1 MATRNNKSTQQPK
14 SSPWAILAFWFLAF
28 LPWVNGQNTIFWTDS
43 LAGRL
48 QRSSADG
55 AYIQTLLVRPQLSS
69 PGALA
74 INPGLRLYIG
84 DGTRIFQAELD
95 GKNPETFISTG
106 ITAVTAIAAGPDG
119 KIYWTDISGM
129 VNRANADKTGVETW
143 ISKPRINAPGALVYD
158 PNTLRWFIGDGNR
171 ILWANATGDTVE
183 VLINTGITSVSD
195 LAIGPDKKL
204 YWTDRGSSRVM
215 RANANG
221 TGVEQLLAAP
231 AVSSPEAIAIDQTTA
246 STTLLVASGNKIL
259 RAELNGS
266 NVQTLV
272 SENLN
277 LVSDLAI
284 QPGPLCIPVTILRQ
298 PADTA
303 VCEGKSVFFGVQV
316 QGTKPYQYQWRKN
329 GQNISG
335 AAEDTLRLPLVQ
347 LADAGQYDCVI
358 KNACGSITSRKAE
371 LTVYPN
377 PKAEIRTIPQPPEI
391 CRGTKLQV
399 EGRISGGAPAYTF
412 RWQGDSIYLSP
423 LSALITTFQADTFG
437 VFHLVLEATDARGCS
452 GADTLQITVFDNPKV
467 QPVAAP
473 NPVCPNDPVQL
484 QGNPTGGSGQF
495 VRHEWTSAN
504 GGSFNAQNIANPVFF
519 ASQAGVYTLTYK
531 VTDSRQ
537 CEGIGQAAVT
547 VNPRPAVTLGSN
559 SPVCAGAGLQLTAAV
574 SGGSGNYGYTWGFPN
589 NASSTAQNPLIAPAG
604 IQHTGTYRVTVTD
617 LNTGCTATASIDA
630 QVIKV
635 EVQAS
640 IGRTIC
646 LGDSLLLTSQ
656 ASGGTEPY
664 TYNWFQGS
672 ISPANQV
679 SNTAFFRLTPTATS
693 FYIVVAEDA
702 RMCRDTDTTIVRI
715 SDPTVRITP
724 SKTIACEGDALRL
737 TGEATGGVSGYS
749 FRWSH
754 NLGILTTVEDYPKTT
769 TTYGLTV
776 TDFIGCIDSANV
788 TIQVDIPQ
796 VQITA
801 NQNPVCPDQLVT
813 FTARATAGIGPFTFT
828 WNRGTRI
835 TDNGSQIQ
843 DRPNAETVYKVT
855 MEDAAGCLATAEF
868 TLLVFDPPQVSAWT
882 DKVICPGEKAL
893 IKTSVKGGTGPFVY
907 QWNPASNDQPN
918 HEVGPLFTNQTFYLT
933 VTDNNACEGYT
944 SVLVEVYPEHKVTA
958 GSNQPICEG
967 EELKLTST
975 ASGDDS
981 GFDFEWTLPD
991 GSKQQI
997 QNLTI
1002 SNAQANTHSGAYTI
1016 RITGK
1021 TTGCKADVKID
1032 VKVYPAP
1039 QITIN
1044 GPKEACE
1051 GADISL
1057 QANLAQG
1064 DPNDYEFT
1072 WSTPDGK
1079 SIDGQNL
1086 PLPKIQLSQAGKYTV
1101 TVTLKGSA
1109 TCQASAT
1116 HDLNIHPSPRVSLAT
1131 DKTLPIC
1138 RNTDVTVT
1146 AAFTDDKGTPLA
1158 VKDVKRY
1165 LDGQQITGLRFVD
1178 LTGVSEVFHL
1188 GGDQTE
1194 KTKAFRVVAT
1204 DDIGCEG
1211 EASIQTTVIGPE
1223 LKLNLDKTDVC
1234 KGATISATTTYT
1246 AGTNPKFTWN
1256 GFNLDVSPS
1265 SDGSSA
1271 TLSATTGSHLGI
1283 LSSVTVTLTDDSHCK
1298 AADSKEIHVWDN
1310 PDFSI
1315 IADPSQVCKDQDVK
1329 LKTSYIPHFQTTTE
1343 YKWSTGSTDPE
1354 ITVNKIQATETFKVT
1369 VTLISPAGTRCEGKN
1384 SLEVPVGELKVS
1396 IAKNKDSACPGEEV
1410 ILTAS
1415 AEGAKNPKYKW
1426 DNEESG
1432 AQRKVTPSVTTL
1444 YRVTVTDGFC
1454 KGEELIQIERV
1465 NYEIRVKAAPT
1476 TTCPKEKVILTSQV
1490 INSRGNP
1497 VTTFNDFLYWP
1508 EIPYTG
1514 AGPVEVFPEKTTT
1527 YHVLLV
1533 FKDGCTF
1540 KGEIRV
1546 VVNESPSPLEVTAKT
1561 SSSSCSDKGGG
1572 KIELVVGGGLGSYE
1586 ATWSDGGSGL
1596 TRSDLKAGTYSYTVT
1611 SGSGACKVTATGSA
1625 TVDDPKPLKVT
1636 VNGSSNLSI
1645 SIGQNIAQIELTA
1658 SATGGTEPYTF
1669 SWEGGR
1675 KTVTGP
1681 GDYPLNVT
1689 DANGCTANATVQ
1701 VRRTTII
1708 VSRDPNDIIGPEG
1721 YGEPR
1726 WVSVNE
1732 PMPYTIRFENDPKF
1746 ATAPAQKVL
1755 VEHHP
1760 DPSLNLFSMRLSDFG
1775 FANQRFHVPANSTF
1789 YSERLN
1795 LRDSL
1800 GILVDVTAGIDVTKN
1815 KIFWIFESIDPQ
1827 TGLAPSNPQLG
1838 LLPVNDPKTHKG
1850 EGFASFTIAPR
1861 KTAPTG
1867 DSVLAK
1873 AAIVFD
1879 LNETIATPQIFNVID
1894 AVAPQSR
1901 LIDTSTVALDIPV
1914 VTLSWNGS
1922 DDPGGSGIRNYSIYA
1937 SDDGGPF
1944 TPYKEGIAEKQIDF
1958 AGTPGHKYDL
1968 YVLATD
1974 NTGNQEAE
1982 KVKAEKTVYLKD
1994 LPAIALYG
2002 ILDHYCAGDS
2012 IHIQWASSQVSAV
2025 NVYYYPGAG
2034 QPLSLLGAA
2043 IPAANGKL
2051 GWKTQPQFSGCL
2063 DCAILI
2069 RDTATGSVLKDTVF
2083 LKIHPQPSVDAG
2095 PNHVVCSDQG
2105 ITLQGSGA
2113 QTYQWT
2119 PSQGLDNSK
2128 IPNPKAVITQ
2138 NIVYYL
2144 EGTDSIGCSQTD
2156 SVALIYSSP
2165 VSAFLDSLTCDTSQL
2180 GIRTRKLTAA
2190 NGCDSLIFITYYPDT
2205 VAPQIM
2211 CDALP
2216 AFRLDTA
2223 GKLTLVSSMLRP
2235 YLSDNCSLGQILF
2248 SPSYFTCA
2256 DTGVQTLQV
2265 LVFDGLGNSASC
2277 AFKVRIL
2284 PSSICRIRVVN
2295 NEGATITA
2303 PCACRGNG
2311 WFDEEISVVS
2321 SSGELWQIDTATL
2334 LDPATNLPYP
2344 RNTILAEIPA
2354 GSGRYRLKGIH
2365 QSGIGYLI
2373 RVKSP
2378 AYPGLTIPLTNTC
2391 YYPAPEIAGLDDAYC
2406 QTQNPSL
2413 LKGSAGSAIGTG
2425 SFSING
2431 QPATTFNPTALGK
2444 GDHTVK
2450 YRFDAGTASPGN
2462 AQDPGCVAEAV
2473 QIVSVEGTG
2482 HPVCGGQGNFFT
2494 FAYFGEDTLP
2504 VGTTCSIPLAVE
2516 SFKPFI
2522 VANYLPEQKISAF
2535 QFSPALTGW
2544 NPGDPVDANTTV
2556 RMTYVAQDNFGNRDT
2571 FAFDVTYVDKTAP
2584 SMKCKQ
2590 ATLVLT
2596 AGGTATLDATM
2607 VNDNSFDGCGMQKLA
2622 LSRTAFSCA
2631 DIGLQSVR
2639 LTGTDING
2647 NTASCETTVTIQ
2659 DPIRPVARCRDT
2671 VILLDV
2677 ANQAILPVDWV
2688 DAGSSDNCSLT
2699 SFTLSRNRFD
2709 SLSIGRQLVTL
2720 TVSDAQGN
2728 RDSCQATVTVMA
2740 RPTAVLDLPDFAEH
2754 ILIYPNPVMDLLTI
2768 EVDLFKKETLTFELS
2783 NPMGQAVYD
2792 GKADQVLKVKKD
2804 IDLTG
2809 WPSGVYLLTI
2819 RNVEGSKISLKVV
2832 RLEF

>member
-1 MATRNNKSTQQPK
+1 M
-14 SSPWAILAFWFLAF
+14 SSPWAVLALWFFAF
-28 LPWVNGQNTIFWTDS
+28 LPWVNGQNTIYWTDS

-48 QRSSADG
+48 QRASADG
-55 AYIQTLLVRPQLSS
+55 AYIQTLLERPQLSS

-74 INPGLRLYIG
+74 INPGVRLYLG
-84 DGTRIFQAELD
+84 DGTRIYQAELD
-95 GKNPETFISTG
+95 GKNMETFLSTG
-106 ITAVTAIAAGPDG
+106 ITAVTAIVVGPDG
-119 KIYWTDISGM
+119 KIYWTDISGTI
-129 VNRANADKTGVETW
+129 NRANADKTGAETW
-143 ISKPRINAPGALVYD
+143 ISKPRVNAPGALVYD
-158 PNTLRWFIGDGNR
+158 PNTLRWYIGDGNR
-171 ILWANATGDTVE
+171 ILWANAAGDTVE
-183 VLINTGITSVSD
+183 VLISSGITSVSD
-195 LAIGPDKKL
+195 LAIGTDKKL

-215 RANANG
+215 RANTNG

-246 STTLLVASGNKIL
+246 STTLLIASGNKIL

-266 NVQTLV
+266 NVQTLI

-303 VCEGKSVFFGVQV
+303 VCEGRSVFFGVQV
-316 QGTKPYQYQWRKN
+316 KGTKPYEYQWRKN

-335 AAEDTLRLPLVQ
+335 ATADTLWLPFVQ
-347 LADAGQYDCVI
+347 LTDAGQYDCVI

-399 EGRISGGAPAYTF
+399 EGRISGGTPAYTF
-412 RWQGDSIYLSP
+412 RWQGDSVYLSP
-423 LSALITTFQADTFG
+423 LNALITTFQADTFG
-437 VFHLVLEATDARGCS
+437 VFHLLLEATDSRGCS
-452 GADTLQITVFDNPKV
+452 GTDTVYITVFDNPKV
-467 QPVAAP
+467 QPVAVP
-473 NPVCPNDPVQL
+473 NPVCPDDPVQL

-495 VRHEWTSAN
+495 ARHEWTSAN
-504 GGSFNAQNIANPVFF
+504 GGSFNAQNIANPVFS
-519 ASQAGVYTLTYK
+519 ASQAAVYTLTYK

-537 CEGIGQAAVT
+537 CEGIGQVGVT

-559 SPVCAGAGLQLTAAV
+559 SPVCTGAGLQLTAAV
-574 SGGSGNYGYTWGFPN
+574 SGGSGNYGYLWTFPD
-589 NASSTAQNPLIAPAG
+589 NATSTAQNPLIAPAG

-664 TYNWFQGS
+664 SYSWFQGS

-679 SNTAFFRLTPTATS
+679 SNAAFFRLTPTATS
-693 FYIVVAEDA
+693 LYIVVAEDA
-702 RMCRDTDTTIVRI
+702 RICRDTDTTIVRI
-715 SDPTVRITP
+715 SDPTVRIIP
-724 SKTIACEGDALRL
+724 SKTIVCEGDAVRL
-737 TGEATGGVSGYS
+737 TGEATGGVPGYS
-749 FRWSH
+749 FHWSH

-776 TDFIGCIDSANV
+776 TDFIGCIDSANL

-813 FTARATAGIGPFTFT
+813 LTARATAGVGPFTFT

-868 TLLVFDPPQVSAWT
+868 TLQVFDAPQVSAWT

-893 IKTSVKGGTGPFVY
+893 IKTSIKGGQGPFVY

-933 VTDNNACEGYT
+933 VTDDNDCEGYT
-944 SVLVEVYPEHKVTA
+944 SVWVEVYPEHKVTA
-958 GSNQPICEG
+958 AANQPLCEG
-967 EELKLTST
+967 EELKLTAT

-991 GSKQQI
+991 GSIKQV
-997 QNLTI
+997 QNLVI
-1002 SNAQANTHSGAYTI
+1002 PNAQANTHSGAYTV

-1021 TTGCKADVKID
+1021 TTGCKADAKID
-1032 VKVYPAP
+1032 VKVFPAP

-1044 GPKEACE
+1044 GPKEVCE
-1051 GADISL
+1051 GSDISL

-1064 DPNDYEFT
+1064 DPNDYEFS

-1079 SIDGQNL
+1079 SVDGQNL
-1086 PLPKIQLSQAGKYTV
+1086 PLPKVQLSQAGKYTV

-1109 TCQASAT
+1109 TCQAAVS
-1116 HDLNIHPSPRVSLAT
+1116 HDLNVHPSPRVSLAT

-1138 RNTDVTVT
+1138 RNTDVKVT
-1146 AAFTDDKGTPLA
+1146 ATFTNEKGVPLA

-1165 LDGQQITGLRFVD
+1165 LDGQQITGLRFVG
-1178 LTGVSEVFHL
+1178 LTGASELFHL
-1188 GGDQTE
+1188 GDDQTD
-1194 KTKAFRVVAT
+1194 KTKTFRVVAT

-1211 EASIQTTVIGPE
+1211 EASMQITVIGPE
-1223 LKLNLDKTDVC
+1223 LKLNLDQTDVC
-1234 KGATISATTTYT
+1234 QDATIQATTTYT
-1246 AGTNPKFTWN
+1246 AGANPKFAWD
-1256 GFNLDVSPS
+1256 GFNIAVSPS
-1265 SDGSSA
+1265 ADGSSA
-1271 TLSATTGSHLGI
+1271 TLMASTAISLGI
-1283 LSSVTVTLTDDSHCK
+1283 VPRVTVTLTDDSNCK
-1298 AADSKEIHVWDN
+1298 ATDTKEVHVWRK
-1310 PDFSI
+1310 PQFAI
-1315 IADPSQVCKDQDVK
+1315 VADPEKVCKDQEVK
-1329 LKTSYIPHFQTTTE
+1329 LKTTYLTQYPTTTE
-1343 YKWSTGSTDPE
+1343 YKWSTGSTDAE
-1354 ITVNKIQATETFKVT
+1354 ITIPKLEETTTYKAT
-1369 VTLISPAGTRCEGKN
+1369 VTLVSPAGTRCEGEA
-1384 SLEVPVGELKVS
+1384 SLEVPLSELEVIITPS
-1396 IAKNKDSACPGEEV
+1396 NESQCPGQEV
-1410 ILTAS
+1410 VLTATVK
-1415 AEGAKNPKYKW
+1415 GAQNPKYQW
-1426 DNEESG
+1426 DNQEAG
-1432 AQRKVTPSVTTL
+1432 PNRTVTPSVTTT
-1444 YRVTVTDGFC
+1444 YRVTVSEGAC
-1454 KGEELIQIERV
+1454 KGDAFIIITRTNLDIKVSASPSIS
-1465 NYEIRVKAAPT
+1465 
-1476 TTCPKEKVILTSQV
+1476 CPKEKVVLTAKV
-1490 INSRGNP
+1490 Y
-1497 VTTFNDFLYWP
+1497 DFIGQNTAYDAFIFWP
-1508 EIPYTG
+1508 QLG
-1514 AGPVEVFPEKTTT
+1514 KSGPGPHEVYPEKTET
-1527 YHVLLV
+1527 YEAQLL
-1533 FKDGCTF
+1533 FKDNCLY

-1546 VVNESPSPLEVTAKT
+1546 VVNDSPAPLQVSAKT
-1561 SSSSCSDKGGG
+1561 SSSACADKGGG
-1572 KIELVVGGGLGSYE
+1572 KIELAVKGGLGSYE
-1586 ATWSDGGSGL
+1586 AQWSDGGSGL
-1596 TRSDLKAGTYSYTVT
+1596 TRTNLKAGTYSYTVT
-1611 SGSGACKVTATGSA
+1611 SGSGACKVTETGSA
-1625 TVDDPKPLKVT
+1625 TVDDPKPLKVA

-1746 ATAPAQKVL
+1746 ATAPAQKVV

-1775 FANQRFHVPANSTF
+1775 FANQRFHVPANAAF

-1800 GILVDVTAGIDVTKN
+1800 GILVDVTAGIDVTQN

-1901 LIDTSTVALDIPV
+1901 LTDTSAVTLDIPV
-1914 VTLSWNGS
+1914 ITLSWNGS
-1922 DDPGGSGIRNYSIYA
+1922 DDPGGSGIRNYSVYA

-1968 YVLATD
+1968 YVRATD

-1982 KVKAEKTVYLKD
+1982 KVKAEKTVYFKD
-1994 LPAIALYG
+1994 LPALALYG

-2012 IHIQWASSQVSAV
+2012 IYIQWAASQVGAV
-2025 NVYYYPGAG
+2025 NVYFYPGAEK
-2034 QPLSLLGAA
+2034 PLSLLGAA
-2043 IPAANGKL
+2043 IPAATGKL
-2051 GWKTQPQFSGCL
+2051 GWKTQSQFAGCL
-2063 DCAILI
+2063 DCAVLI
-2069 RDTATGSVLKDTVF
+2069 RDTATGSALKDTAF
-2083 LKIHPQPSVDAG
+2083 LKIHPLPPVDAG
-2095 PNHVVCSDQG
+2095 PNRVVCSDQG

-2113 QTYQWT
+2113 QTYQWN

-2128 IPNPKAVITQ
+2128 APNPKAVITQ
-2138 NIVYYL
+2138 NTVYYL
-2144 EGTDSIGCSQTD
+2144 EGKDSMGCIQTD
-2156 SVALIYSSP
+2156 SVTLTYSAP

-2180 GIRTRKLTAA
+2180 GIRTRRLTAA
-2190 NGCDSLIFITYYPDT
+2190 DGCDSLIFITYHPDT
-2205 VAPQIM
+2205 VAPQIL
-2211 CDALP
+2211 CNALP

-2223 GKLTLVSSMLRP
+2223 GKLTLTSSMLLP

-2256 DTGVQTLQV
+2256 DTGLQTLQV
-2265 LVFDGLGNSASC
+2265 LVFDGMGNSASC
-2277 AFKVRIL
+2277 AFNIRIL

-2311 WFDEEISVVS
+2311 WFDEEVTVVS

-2344 RNTILAEIPA
+2344 RNTILAEIPV

-2365 QSGIGYLI
+2365 QSGIGYLV

-2378 AYPGLTIPLTNTC
+2378 AYPGLVIPLANTC
-2391 YYPAPEIAGLDDAYC
+2391 YYPAPEIADLDDAYC
-2406 QTQNPSL
+2406 QTQHPVP
-2413 LKGSAGSAIGTG
+2413 LKGTAGGVTGTG
-2425 SFSING
+2425 SFTING
-2431 QPATTFNPTALGK
+2431 QPAETFNPGTLGK

-2450 YRFDAGTASPGN
+2450 YRFDAGTAAPGN

-2473 QIVSVEGTG
+2473 RTVSVEGTG

-2504 VGTTCSIPLAVE
+2504 VGADCSIPLSVE

-2535 QFSPALTGW
+2535 QFNPTLTGW

-2571 FAFDVTYVDKTAP
+2571 FAFDVTFVDKTAP
-2584 SMKCKQ
+2584 SMKCKP
-2590 ATLVLT
+2590 ATLALT
-2596 AGGTATLDATM
+2596 AEGTAALDAAM
-2607 VNDNSFDGCGMQKLA
+2607 VNDNSFDGCGIHKLA

-2631 DIGLQSVR
+2631 DIGPQSVR

-2647 NTASCETTVTIQ
+2647 NTASCETTITIQ

-2671 VILLDV
+2671 VIILDG
-2677 ANQAILPVDWV
+2677 AGQAILPADWV
-2688 DAGSSDNCSLT
+2688 DNGSSDNCSLT
-2699 SFTLSRNRFD
+2699 SFTLSRSRFD
-2709 SLSIGRQLVTL
+2709 SMSIGQQLVAL
-2720 TVSDAQGN
+2720 TVSDAAGN
-2728 RDSCQATVTVMA
+2728 RDSCRATITVMA
-2740 RPTAVLDLPDFAEH
+2740 RPTAVLDLPDFAER

-2768 EVDLFKKETLTFELS
+2768 EVDLYKKETLTFELS
-2783 NPMGQAVYD
+2783 NPMGQTVYD
-2792 GKADQVLKVKKD
+2792 GKTDQVLKAKKD
-2804 IDLTG
+2804 IQLTG

-2819 RNVEGSKISLKVV
+2819 RNSEGSKISLKVV